1 MFYGS
6 LVYHKLSGVVGVI
19 PQWVKDLDLGNVK
32 EQMLLVQA
40 MRQEARDLQY
50 PTLHGMRIFGWLR
63 IFLAC
68 QSWGGCGG
76 HVLTLI

>member
-50 PTLHGMRIFGWLR
+50 PTLHGMRIFG
-63 IFLAC
+63 
-68 QSWGGCGG
+68 
-76 HVLTLI
+76 